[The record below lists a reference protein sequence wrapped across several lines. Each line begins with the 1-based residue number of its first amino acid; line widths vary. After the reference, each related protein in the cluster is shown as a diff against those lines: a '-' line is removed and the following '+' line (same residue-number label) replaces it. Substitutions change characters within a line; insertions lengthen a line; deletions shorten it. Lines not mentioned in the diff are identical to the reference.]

1 MVTPIYAWVGA
12 TASEPGTVSD
22 RGSSVR
28 VGVFGDEQFGVAGE
42 SPSLE
47 VVLSEAT
54 VSGGL
59 LDLTLTSGTRELGEG
74 IGEWSGANGVEPDA
88 QGLGEGEVGESTNP

>member
-1 MVTPIYAWVGA
+1 MTGEAIPGAAPIVVTPVSAWVGA
-12 TASEPGTVSD
+12 TASEPGSVND

-42 SPSLE
+42 SLSLG

-59 LDLTLTSGTRELGEG
+59 LDLTLTSGTGVLGTR
-74 IGEWSGANGVEPDA
+74 
-88 QGLGEGEVGESTNP
+88 VGE